1 MTLPHLRRLL
11 PSLSRHR
18 RALSLGLFALFATTA
33 LSVAGPWV
41 LRHAIDDLTAGLTRQ
56 KLWLYAGALL
66 GLVGVEGFF
75 RYQMRMVLI
84 GVSREMEYD
93 LRNEVFRHLTLLAP
107 RYYQQNRIGE
117 VMSRATND
125 MSAVRMVLGPGIM
138 YTASTVATFGG
149 AVTLMLAISPRLT
162 FLALIPLVLVS
173 WLVRHY
179 GRQVHDL
186 YERVQEQL
194 AELNALVQEN
204 LAGARVVR
212 AYTQEE
218 HEEARFALANEEYVA
233 RNRRLVRI
241 SGILHP
247 GIGFLMGLGSLTV
260 LWLGGRMV
268 VAGTITLGEFVA
280 FGVYLAMLNWPMIA
294 LGWVVNLFERGEAST
309 SRIHAIL
316 DARPEIRDEEPLPVT
331 AVRGDVEF
339 RGLTFA
345 YDDVPVLQD
354 IDLRVPAGTTVAIV
368 GPTGSGKSTLVS
380 LIPRLFDA
388 PPGTLFVD
396 GHDVRRVPLEAL
408 RGAVGFVPQESFL
421 FSATVRENVAFG
433 VRGDGELPR
442 GATGGATRAEW
453 AAGVAQL
460 DPDLRE
466 FPHGFETTVG
476 ERGITL
482 SGGQK
487 QRTALARA
495 LAVDPRIL
503 VLDDA
508 LSAVDTET
516 EEHILMGLREVMRS
530 RTTFLVSHRVS
541 TVKEADLIV
550 VLREGRI
557 IERGTH
563 DELVAY
569 GGFYADLHRRQ
580 LLEQEI
586 EKGEEVA

>member
-1 MTLPHLRRLL
+1 MPHLRRLL
-11 PSLSRHR
+11 PVLLPHR
-18 RALSLGLFALFATTA
+18 RPVGLGLLALLATTA

-41 LRHAIDDLTAGLTRQ
+41 LRHAIDDLTAAVTRT
-56 KLWLYAGALL
+56 KLWLYAGAILAL
-66 GLVGVEGFF
+66 ITGEGFF
-75 RYQMRMVLI
+75 RYQMRMILI
-84 GVSREMEYD
+84 RVSREIEYE
-93 LRNEVFRHLTLLAP
+93 LRNDVFRHLTLLAP
-107 RYYQQNRIGE
+107 RYYQLNRIGE

-138 YTASTVATFGG
+138 YTASTVATFAG
-149 AVTLMLAISPRLT
+149 AVTLMLAISPPLT
-162 FLALIPLVLVS
+162 LLALVPLVFVS

-179 GRQVHDL
+179 GRQVHDRF
-186 YERVQEQL
+186 EEVQAQL
-194 AELNALVQEN
+194 AEMNALVQEN

-212 AYTQEE
+212 AYAQEA
-218 HEEARFALANEEYVA
+218 HEEARFAAANEEYVA

-241 SGILHP
+241 SGVLHP

-268 VAGTITLGEFVA
+268 VASAITLGEFVA

-294 LGWVVNLFERGEAST
+294 LGWVVNLIERGEASMG
-309 SRIHAIL
+309 RIHAIL
-316 DARPEIRDEEPLPVT
+316 DAPPEIRDEAPRPV
-331 AVRGDVEF
+331 AAIRGDVEF
-339 RGLTFA
+339 RSLSFA
-345 YDDVPVLQD
+345 YDGAPVLRD
-354 IDLRVPAGTTVAIV
+354 IDLRVPAGTTVAVV
-368 GPTGSGKSTLVS
+368 GPTGSGKSTLVA
-380 LIPRLFDA
+380 LLPRLFDA

-396 GHDVRRVPLEAL
+396 GHDVRRIPLATL

-421 FSATVRENVAFG
+421 FSATVRENVGFG
-433 VRGDGELPR
+433 AGGDAR
-442 GATGGATRAEW
+442 VEW

-460 DPDLRE
+460 EKDLRD
-466 FPHGFETTVG
+466 FPQGLETAVG

-495 LAVDPRIL
+495 LATDPRIL

-516 EEHILMGLREVMRS
+516 EERILGGLREVMRS
-530 RTTFLVSHRVS
+530 RTTFLVSHRIS

-557 IERGTH
+557 VERGTH
-563 DELVAY
+563 EELVAR

-580 LLEQEI
+580 LLEAEI
-586 EKGEEVA
+586 DTGEDAA